1 MIRMQRLLLAA
12 SLAVSVWMAY
22 WAGEYVSLANSRSYE
37 QHLISAQF
45 EPIDFPPDA
54 AGLIDEASYSSQIR
68 ESQTL
73 AASNS
78 KNELKRLGPA
88 IHHAKI
94 MLIDVPR
101 WVILAI
107 ALAGLVTLVG
117 SYRFKLEK
125 RT

>member
-1 MIRMQRLLLAA
+1 MIRMQRFLLAA
-12 SLAVSVWMAY
+12 FLAISLWMAY
-22 WAGEYVSLANSRSYE
+22 WAGEYVSLANSRSYQ
-37 QHLISAQF
+37 QHLISVQF
-45 EPIDFPPDA
+45 ESIVFPPNA
-54 AGLIDEASYSSQIR
+54 ARLIDEASYSSQIR
-68 ESQTL
+68 ESQTF

-78 KNELKRLGPA
+78 KNELKRLVPA

-107 ALAGLVTLVG
+107 VLAGLVALVG
-117 SYRFKLEK
+117 SYSFKLEK